1 MNELYQLKKLQRSLD
16 LWMEDRYFLRLF
28 ERDTEAEYGKE
39 ARAAKRAQQ
48 KTVVEDNNPLR
59 RMIKKPTTQKGG
71 VNGKRQVP
79 VFY

>member
-1 MNELYQLKKLQRSLD
+1 MNELYQLKKIKRSLD

-28 ERDTEAEYGKE
+28 ERDTEAEFGKAARE
-39 ARAAKRAQQ
+39 AKKATQ
-48 KTVVEDNNPLR
+48 KAVVEDKNPLR
-59 RMIKKPTTQKGG
+59 RMIKKPATQKGG